1 MLLVFNIITEWIQV
15 EFEQSSKHK
24 QYFLFIFFTVR
35 EIDFQVA
42 SALLWESCATA
53 TF

>member
-24 QYFLFIFFTVR
+24 QYFFFFLLLERKIFK
-35 EIDFQVA
+35 
-42 SALLWESCATA
+42 
-53 TF
+53 

>member
-1 MLLVFNIITEWIQV
+1 MLSVFNIITEWIQAEF

-24 QYFLFIFFTVR
+24 QYFFTFT

-53 TF
+53 AF